1 MRREIAIILVALE
14 LLLSISFL
22 SASAYLF
29 VQARHFSP
37 FAELTKAQT
46 LLRQYA
52 DAADAQRDNL
62 DRFGSAVIPGY
73 SANLR
78 DLSALTRDLQP
89 IAKLLRQAAKTSTPS
104 VLGVAGMKPFAE
116 LEDAARDLEALLPRL
131 SKSLNETSRS
141 LKSYTSKDHEKLIQA
156 LDSTI
161 LVLNQTA
168 DDIDVWKQ
176 SIPRGIRLAS
186 AVLLLF
192 SLTVMMLSVSQTLT
206 LPPARS

>member
-89 IAKLLRQAAKTSTPS
+89 IAKLLHQAAKTSTPS
-104 VLGVAGMKPFAE
+104 ALGVAGLKPFAE